1 MHTGGY
7 KGWGELFVKVEKCN
21 TTQLFKV
28 FSPFFVNFAS
38 VFATQDEKQTNT
50 EQEVSILCAAKYLR
64 TVIIGCYN
72 NLIL

>member
-7 KGWGELFVKVEKCN
+7 NGWGELFVKVGKCN

-38 VFATQDEKQTNT
+38 VFATKDDKQTNT
-50 EQEVSILCAAKYLR
+50 EQEASIPFYVLLN
-64 TVIIGCYN
+64 ISE
-72 NLIL
+72 LLL